1 MLFNIGLINTKRK
14 DFANLGVPLS
24 MLTLCSKG
32 ADGKLLLLLAGS
44 PLQFETRQLSTLKK
58 GSRETK
64 KQQSW
69 GYRQG
74 CCFKLRHEVCS

>member
-32 ADGKLLLLLAGS
+32 TDGKLLLLLAGS
-44 PLQFETRQLSTLKK
+44 PLQFETRQFSTLKR

-64 KQQSW
+64 TTKSGVQTRVLFQIES
-69 GYRQG
+69 
-74 CCFKLRHEVCS
+74 